1 MDTTFGRIQNG
12 QDSSYS
18 KSPLESIFKKHSRLS
33 RQKLDGY
40 RDTIQPVQTSSRI
53 QYFLKYKY
61 GLRNLTYCMWEA
73 SMPRRRLTK

>member
-53 QYFLKYKY
+53 QYF
-61 GLRNLTYCMWEA
+61 
-73 SMPRRRLTK
+73 